1 MKTNLYYVGI
11 LAATL
16 LALNGP
22 ASFATPTNQTQL
34 TDETIQTDD
43 SSPEGVVAVLIGEG
57 SNATVQHFTFTP
69 QTIEIGAGESVTWFS
84 PDEFTDIHSVTFVR
98 DPNIQSDILL
108 PFAIPAGS
116 SATDFELLPPFNL
129 GEPVTIPGPQGGEA
143 IVAMNKV
150 AWYPSV
156 VDTNNQT
163 TYLEGT
169 DIQATLN
176 STVNVLNSGIILP
189 PMPTVGAGQADNT
202 ETGTGAEPSVTAEIS
217 PTSLTTETTNATG
230 SPTDALNVTDDQGIP
245 QDTESVTGEPL
256 GPPFPPVSS
265 FTVAFEEPGVYPYFC
280 AIHPWM
286 SGQVIVRGDA
296 QTETGT
302 QPLGNE
308 TATTTTTT
316 ANATTPEAQPPAD
329 GTETGTQPLG
339 NETATT
345 TTTIPTTTNAT
356 TANTQ
361 DVPLSTPDAETSSPT
376 APSAGAD
383 SPNPIFG

>member
-1 MKTNLYYVGI
+1 MKSNLYYVGI

-34 TDETIQTDD
+34 TDETIPTDD
-43 SSPEGVVAVLIGEG
+43 LSPEGVVAVSIGEG

-69 QTIEIGAGESVTWFS
+69 QTIEIGAGETVTWFS
-84 PDEFTDIHSVTFVR
+84 PEQFTDIHSVTFVR
-98 DPNIQSDILL
+98 DPSIQSDILL

-129 GEPVTIPGPQGGEA
+129 GEPVTIPGPQGREA

-150 AWYPSV
+150 AWYPSL

-189 PMPTVGAGQADNT
+189 PMPPVGAGQVDNT

-256 GPPFPPVSS
+256 GPPFPLVSS

-286 SGQVIVRGDA
+286 SGQVIVSGGAQTETGTQPLGNETATTSNATTPDA
-296 QTETGT
+296 QPPAAETETGT

-316 ANATTPEAQPPAD
+316 
-329 GTETGTQPLG
+329 
-339 NETATT
+339 TT
-345 TTTIPTTTNAT
+345 TTTPNAT
-356 TANTQ
+356 TADTQ
-361 DVPLSTPDAETSSPT
+361 DVPLSTPDAETPASPP
-376 APSAGAD
+376 PSAGAD

>member
-1 MKTNLYYVGI
+1 MKSNLYYVGI

-16 LALNGP
+16 LVLNGP

-43 SSPEGVVAVLIGEG
+43 LSSEGVVAVSIGEG

-69 QTIEIGAGESVTWFS
+69 QTIEISAGETVTWFS
-84 PDEFTDIHSVTFVR
+84 PEPFTDIHTVTFVPN
-98 DPNIQSDILL
+98 PNIQSDILL

-129 GEPVTIPGPQGGEA
+129 GEPVTIPGPQDREA
-143 IVAMNKV
+143 IVAMNKI

-176 STVNVLNSGIILP
+176 SSINVLNSGIILP
-189 PMPTVGAGQADNT
+189 PMPSVDAGQTDNT
-202 ETGTGAEPSVTAEIS
+202 QTGTGAQPSVTAEIT
-217 PTSLTTETTNATG
+217 PTSLATETTNATG
-230 SPTDALNVTDDQGIP
+230 SSPTDALTVPDDQGIP
-245 QDTESVTGEPL
+245 QDTEGVTGEPL
-256 GPPFPPVSS
+256 GPPFPPISS

-286 SGQVIVRGDA
+286 SGQVIVTGDA
-296 QTETGT
+296 QTETGA

-316 ANATTPEAQPPAD
+316 TANATTADTQLPAAE
-329 GTETGTQPLG
+329 TETGAQPLG

-345 TTTIPTTTNAT
+345 TTANAT
-356 TANTQ
+356 TADTQ
-361 DVPLSTPDAETSSPT
+361 DVPLSDPDAERPTSTP
-376 APSAGAD
+376 PSAGTD